1 MMCDSVEAASRSLKI
16 IDTNSINELVD
27 KVISS
32 QFKQNQYDNSSL
44 TFKEI
49 NQIKTTLKLKLK
61 DIHHTRITYP
71 EQ

>member
-16 IDTNSINELVD
+16 INANSINELVE

-49 NQIKTTLKLKLK
+49 NQIKKALKIKLK
-61 DIHHTRITYP
+61 DINHIRISYP